1 MPEFVVTKA
10 QDAVALW
17 DKVFVADTAEEANM
31 LADADKYV
39 DGWHERHE
47 HRYFDNCDIL
57 TDETE
62 EVEQEDGPVTLTL
75 QPAERDLIIAALRL
89 WQERPSIP
97 PAIVEIACNGRVH
110 SLLDDEIDILIE
122 EKINV

>member
-31 LADADKYV
+31 LADADKYG

-75 QPAERDLIIAALRL
+75 QPAERDIIIAALRL
-89 WQERPSIP
+89 WQDNPSIP